1 MEMFFHLPMSF
12 QGDCWICM
20 ELMDTSL
27 DKFYKIVHEKL
38 NQRIPE
44 SFLGK
49 VTMAVSYFII
59 IAVVNKKILLYML

>member
-1 MEMFFHLPMSF
+1 MFF

-49 VTMAVSYFII
+49 VTMAVS
-59 IAVVNKKILLYML
+59 

>member
-1 MEMFFHLPMSF
+1 
-12 QGDCWICM
+12 M

-49 VTMAVSYFII
+49 VTMAVSNNLYFY
-59 IAVVNKKILLYML
+59 LYCFS